1 MFPLIDKMESNVFS
15 NPDIAILNGG
25 KFFEDLISSVM
36 ISESIPEE
44 KTVFENIN
52 KLKDY
57 NVISY
62 EMSNRF
68 HQAREAR
75 NKGIHDNPD
84 KQAFR
89 LCALLFQIS
98 VWFYDKYSG
107 DSNFKKPSFNR
118 ALIVEKDKN
127 ANGNSDNSSFNKED
141 MRGIL
146 EDVIDEKMKDLFNNI
161 DYNSPKSNNVVE
173 KTPVNDSVEDLSN
186 EIINEEENFEF
197 YKTNGSYL
205 ITELSKLKISSKES
219 IEDSEGFKDKFKRY
233 MHVDRE
239 IQFQFK
245 NKLEEL
251 SDKTSS
257 QLILLAGSVGDGKSH
272 LLSYMKSNY
281 PELIG
286 HFDIHNDATESFDPN
301 LTAIETLKKILSP
314 FSDANLDSSNKKLI
328 LAINL
333 GILSD
338 LMDDEVMNSDFS
350 RLSVLLNEL
359 NIFDSSTSNINETSD
374 FLTIINFTDYQL
386 YELNEEGVTSEFISN
401 LIKRVVNVSDDNN
414 FYLAYQKD
422 LELNI
427 KSPVIYNYQ
436 MLMNSEVQNI
446 VVQTIL
452 KSIIKNKKLVSTRNI
467 LNLIY
472 EMLVPAEIS
481 SYSNMDNVHEYIDDL
496 LPNLLFN
503 SKNRSSLLED
513 ISKESPVDVRS
524 ETIDN
529 FIISLNTLD
538 IQTVLE
544 DYFADYEEF
553 EFFREYLLSDNYL
566 KLKDSKNDKPKQ
578 VKIKNDLVYYLFFF
592 GKNDVKKV
600 FVDRI
605 YDDFLK
611 NLYYYNYSPFK
622 LSRLFAKLNKSML
635 SWAGSIKQE
644 YILIDKL
651 PSFSIGQR
659 LSIDF
664 QPFDKSVG
672 SLKNNFSNSI
682 NFNVHAD
689 GNLCETCKYSS
700 CNQQKCVKL
709 NIDYLLFESITKINE
724 GYQPNKHEKENLLIF
739 DDFIQEILYK
749 SNNKELLIYDS
760 DSNKYFKFKKSS
772 GYYYS
777 LVGA

>member
-281 PELIG
+281 SELIG

-301 LTAIETLKKILSP
+301 LTAIETLKKILIP

-386 YELNEEGVTSEFISN
+386 YELNEDGVTSEFISN